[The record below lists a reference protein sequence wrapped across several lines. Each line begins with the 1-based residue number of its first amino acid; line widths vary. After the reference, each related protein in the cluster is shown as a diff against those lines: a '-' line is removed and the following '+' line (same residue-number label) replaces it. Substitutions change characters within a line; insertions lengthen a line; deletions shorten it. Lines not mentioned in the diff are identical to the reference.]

1 MSEREKGGELVSS
14 NGRALVRHLP
24 KQNGNSPACVL
35 CVVAGHFLVEKPWEI
50 PSLFQR
56 CDLRRYGTAVDDFF
70 VFY

>member
-1 MSEREKGGELVSS
+1 VQCRQTFAQAKWELSS
-14 NGRALVRHLP
+14 
-24 KQNGNSPACVL
+24 L